1 MDITLTIVDAW
12 PYEEICTL
20 YQSADWTQPTFS
32 PEQIEKILKHSFC
45 FAVAE
50 HDGHAIGMGR
60 VISDGV
66 SDGYLQD
73 IVVLPQWRNQG
84 IGTLIVTKLIQEC
97 HDHDIK
103 WLGIIADPGT
113 EYFYRKFGFARAN
126 GYTPMLYEPRHAAS
140 RREDPC

>member
-1 MDITLTIVDAW
+1 MVHPEITLTIVDSW

-20 YQSADWTQPTFS
+20 YKAADWMQPIFT
-32 PEQIEKILKHSFC
+32 PEQIAKILKQSFC
-45 FAVAE
+45 FVIAE
-50 HDGHAIGMGR
+50 HDDHAIGMGR

-73 IVVLPQWRNQG
+73 IVVLPEWRN
-84 IGTLIVTKLIQEC
+84 IGVGTTIVRKLIEEC
-97 HDHDIK
+97 HLHGIA

-126 GYTPMLYEPRHAAS
+126 GYTPMLYER
-140 RREDPC
+140 